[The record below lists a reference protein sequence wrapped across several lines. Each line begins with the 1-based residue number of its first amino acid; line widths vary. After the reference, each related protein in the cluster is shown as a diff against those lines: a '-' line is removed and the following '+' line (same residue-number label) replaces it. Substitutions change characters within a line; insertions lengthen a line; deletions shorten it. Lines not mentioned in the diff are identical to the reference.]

1 MKTTQGSQFE
11 EADGMPGLI
20 PGLLH
25 VSDMGLYSPMLLANR
40 AKQILDE
47 LFIFEL
53 LIGISNPL
61 LLFEDDISQHLCCY
75 N

>member
-1 MKTTQGSQFE
+1 M
-11 EADGMPGLI
+11 
-20 PGLLH
+20 

-61 LLFEDDISQHLCCY
+61 LLFEDDISQHLCYY